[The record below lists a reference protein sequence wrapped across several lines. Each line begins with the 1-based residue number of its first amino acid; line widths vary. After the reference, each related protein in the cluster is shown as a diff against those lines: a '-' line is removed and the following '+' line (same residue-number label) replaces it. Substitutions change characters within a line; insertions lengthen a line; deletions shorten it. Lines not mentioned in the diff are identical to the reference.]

1 LFVIVDI
8 IVETMSSG
16 DEDDGHRQN
25 LWNEYKD
32 DDLWT
37 GSDEIHADSKGVGA
51 DNNLIGQFGVRF
63 YSAFLVSDR
72 VCIFG

>member
-1 LFVIVDI
+1 
-8 IVETMSSG
+8 MSSG

-25 LWNEYKD
+25 LCKEYKD
-32 DDLWT
+32 DLGT
-37 GSDEIHADSKGVGA
+37 GSNEIHADSKGVGA

-63 YSAFLVSDR
+63 YSTFLVADR